1 MLKSNFFN
9 KNKNFWSAL
18 LKYMYLRWF
27 FHSSYIT
34 IQPYLGWL
42 FWKSQVG
49 ASRPAV
55 KKHAVSQK
63 AFVHFTRN
71 FAHILSWQYEI
82 SLDKKVVKCHFCNHL
97 ITSSWKS
104 YVDVFMFFRNWCISC
119 CYKRNLVGNFMFF
132 V

>member
-42 FWKSQVG
+42 FENLKSG
-49 ASRPAV
+49 
-55 KKHAVSQK
+55 
-63 AFVHFTRN
+63 
-71 FAHILSWQYEI
+71 
-82 SLDKKVVKCHFCNHL
+82 
-97 ITSSWKS
+97 
-104 YVDVFMFFRNWCISC
+104 
-119 CYKRNLVGNFMFF
+119 LVGPRWKNMLYLRKPLSTLHEILYIYCLDNMK
-132 V
+132 